1 MVEDDVEVQRQLRWA
16 FDEYDIRFAT
26 DRKGAVAVF
35 RGDDIPVVTLD
46 LGLPPDPDG
55 ASEGLATLE
64 AILSVAPQTKVIVVT
79 GNEDRKNALRAI
91 ELGAY
96 DFYQKPID
104 AAVLGLLIDRA
115 QKLYQLEEENR
126 RSARVPSHSPL
137 EGLISASPE
146 MSRVCRSI
154 ERLAP
159 TAARVLLLGESGT
172 GKELLARAVHNLSA
186 RAAQPFVAINCAAIP
201 ENLLESELFGHER
214 GAFTGAVKQTIGRI
228 ETANRGT
235 LFLDEIGDLPMP
247 LQAKLLRF
255 LQEHRI
261 ERIGGRTEIAV
272 DVRVVSATHQDLTGL
287 IRDGRFREDLY
298 YRLSEVTVKIPP
310 LRERQ
315 GDAVVVARRLLE
327 QYKKENG
334 RTLRGL
340 APDAVRALE
349 AHTWPGNIR
358 ELQNRMK
365 RAVIMAEGPILTAED
380 LDLVPP
386 ASEPSMSLKD
396 ARAEAERQAL
406 ARALSRV
413 DGNIS
418 QAARLLGVSRPTLY
432 DLMRQHGIET

>member
-1 MVEDDVEVQRQLRWA
+1 
-16 FDEYDIRFAT
+16 
-26 DRKGAVAVF
+26 
-35 RGDDIPVVTLD
+35 
-46 LGLPPDPDG
+46 
-55 ASEGLATLE
+55 
-64 AILSVAPQTKVIVVT
+64 
-79 GNEDRKNALRAI
+79 
-91 ELGAY
+91 
-96 DFYQKPID
+96 
-104 AAVLGLLIDRA
+104 
-115 QKLYQLEEENR
+115 
-126 RSARVPSHSPL
+126 
-137 EGLISASPE
+137 
-146 MSRVCRSI
+146 
-154 ERLAP
+154 
-159 TAARVLLLGESGT
+159 
-172 GKELLARAVHNLSA
+172 
-186 RAAQPFVAINCAAIP
+186 
-201 ENLLESELFGHER
+201 
-214 GAFTGAVKQTIGRI
+214 
-228 ETANRGT
+228 
-235 LFLDEIGDLPMP
+235 
-247 LQAKLLRF
+247 
-255 LQEHRI
+255 
-261 ERIGGRTEIAV
+261 
-272 DVRVVSATHQDLTGL
+272 LTGL